1 MNLSSYT
8 TKTYGN
14 KSRLLTMAKQTQSNP
29 ICSELACPEQVPISR
44 DASKGSNLPV
54 VSLSNLFYRH
64 SVWRKFIKNPL
75 EFLIDFSS
83 NQLWHKSLKQNQ
95 PRQISAIQAIWRTIG
110 AISRAFRVL
119 FGSNSRVIRDN
130 WRYGARFLLPVELCD
145 NRRVVAGLFGKA
157 WLFVYI
163 AGGAFFRQRLC
174 RHNVVQSPA
183 QIPPDR
189 IGHPEIPKR
198 ILPDLFAVHP
208 EDIRKSPFHN
218 RLQRLMNIR
227 MKTDVAQ

>member
-1 MNLSSYT
+1 VVKNFSIKNNKLCKTNPISEKQKMNLSSYT

-130 WRYGARFLLPVELCD
+130 WRYGAKKFPPCGFEKFSPNYQSNSAIIGVWSLGFSTSRGFLS
-145 NRRVVAGLFGKA
+145 
-157 WLFVYI
+157 I
-163 AGGAFFRQRLC
+163 
-174 RHNVVQSPA
+174 
-183 QIPPDR
+183 
-189 IGHPEIPKR
+189 
-198 ILPDLFAVHP
+198 
-208 EDIRKSPFHN
+208 
-218 RLQRLMNIR
+218 
-227 MKTDVAQ
+227 